1 MPARLTLDEAV
12 RLLRE
17 RGLDLLLAEAAVA
30 GAEGDVSVAG
40 AVPNPVIG
48 LSYGR
53 SHPYGGCADAQGLPV
68 GCGWSSDPALGAS
81 ISDQTALSS
90 ILSGKRGLRLDVA
103 RAALAAARLSRADA
117 ERTLVSQVKQQFVQV
132 LLAQEAPALRT
143 ARVRCVLENPD
154 GALKPEMYAT
164 VSIATEPKRAL
175 SVSRHALTRI
185 SEQTFVFVQ
194 VGWTEEGRRIFER
207 RLVRVAE
214 DDEGDHVSVL
224 EGLTPGERVVVE
236 GSVGRETADDEA
248 RLTLRQIES
257 AGIQVAPVADQDLE
271 DAVTVGGRLVF
282 DDLRITHVFSPVTG
296 RITRVLAQPGQRLK
310 KGAPLVAIASPDV
323 GSAVSDLGPATVP
336 FADVA
341 EPPSRQVLPCSLTP
355 PRA

>member
-1 MPARLTLDEAV
+1 M
-12 RLLRE
+12 
-17 RGLDLLLAEAAVA
+17 
-30 GAEGDVSVAG
+30 
-40 AVPNPVIG
+40 
-48 LSYGR
+48 
-53 SHPYGGCADAQGLPV
+53 
-68 GCGWSSDPALGAS
+68 
-81 ISDQTALSS
+81 
-90 ILSGKRGLRLDVA
+90 
-103 RAALAAARLSRADA
+103 
-117 ERTLVSQVKQQFVQV
+117 
-132 LLAQEAPALRT
+132 RT